1 MMKKRLNQIAVAL
14 LLVCTILNTLSAA
27 QDGSVWTTKKSGW
40 QLLTPAQRKDVFDF
54 ADNYKSYLRVARTAT
69 TSTKE
74 VLRQVKASGFVE
86 FNDAAQVKPGAR
98 LIFNSRDRALI
109 LAIIGSEPLATGS
122 RLVATHHDSPHIG
135 LKGRPV
141 IPAAGGNFALFKTV
155 FYGGIKKY
163 QWANVPLGLLG
174 RIDTTDGRTV
184 DVSIG
189 FKPEDPVFVIPDNA
203 PHSDTDLRNRTYT
216 NVFSGEELNPVVGSI
231 PGEKSSVV
239 GETLRAITTMYNIKE
254 EDFVS
259 AELALVPAAQPS
271 DVGIDRGLIGAY
283 GQDDRLSTYCAVRSL
298 MDMKETPRLTAL
310 AYLSNFEEVGS
321 GNNSGAQSEF
331 LNSTYAQIAAA
342 QKGASFNDLDLR
354 KALKN
359 AQVVSADTN
368 DGVNPIFPQT
378 SEQSNAAKLGFGV
391 TIKLYRGG
399 FNANSEFTAKIR
411 GILDKNAIP
420 WQTQTPKVEVGG
432 GGTIGGFMS
441 TQEMEVIDLG
451 VPLLSMHATYEMSS
465 KVDVWNFYRFFS
477 AFHQSQ

>member
-1 MMKKRLNQIAVAL
+1 MIKTRLHQIAVVGFI
-14 LLVCTILNTLSAA
+14 VCAMLNPLTFA
-27 QDGSVWTTKKSGW
+27 QDGSVWTTKRSGW
-40 QLLTPAQRKDVFDF
+40 QLLTQAQRKEVFDF
-54 ADNYKSYLRVARTAT
+54 AESYKSYLRVARTAA

-74 VLRQVKASGFVE
+74 ILRLAKASGFVE
-86 FNDAAQVKPGAR
+86 FNESTPVKPGAR
-98 LIFNSRDRALI
+98 LIFNSHDRALI
-109 LAIIGSEPLATGS
+109 LAIIGSEPVSTGS

-141 IPAAGGNFALFKTV
+141 IAAAGGNYALFKTI

-163 QWANVPLGLLG
+163 QWANVPLALLG

-184 DVSIG
+184 EVSIG
-189 FKPEDPVFVIPDNA
+189 LKPEDPVFVIPDSA
-203 PHSDTDLRNRTYT
+203 PHSDADLRTRTYT
-216 NVFSGEELNPVVGSI
+216 NVFAGEELNPVVGSI
-231 PGEKSSVV
+231 PGEKTSVIA
-239 GETLRAITTMYNIKE
+239 ETLQAITTMYNIKE

-271 DVGIDRGLIGAY
+271 DVGVDRGLIGAY
-283 GQDDRLSTYCAVRSL
+283 GQDDRLSTYCAARSL
-298 MDMKETPRLTAL
+298 FDMKETPRLTAL

-321 GNNSGAQSEF
+321 GNNSGAASEF
-331 LNSTYAQIAAA
+331 LNTTYAQIIAA
-342 QKGASFNDLDLR
+342 QKGAGFNDLDLR
-354 KALKN
+354 KALKKS
-359 AQVVSADTN
+359 QVVSADTN
-368 DGVNPIFPQT
+368 DGVNPLFPQT
-378 SEQSNAAKLGFGV
+378 SEASNAAKLGFGV

-411 GILDKNAIP
+411 GILDKNSIP

-441 TQEMEVIDLG
+441 TQEMDVIDLG